1 MAVQTINVGLL
12 ANDGTGDDLREA
24 FIKANQNFD
33 DLDLRVAAFTDLTG
47 ENIGSAG
54 FGVFAQ
60 KANSNLQFRKLLP
73 DPLYADTMNIRVSDD
88 GNILYFSST
97 QAQSRFTDGTTTI
110 TTPVEQVVY
119 LQGYE
124 GAQVTVE
131 DGVVPTIKITSRLSG
146 ETQPQL
152 SADLDVNDKKL
163 NNVNEINGISREQL
177 NRVFSFD
184 LGIYDEP
191 IENIIDYIVS
201 TTIIDFGT
209 DAGVFT
215 EVDARIDFGV
225 PGSTTFEEGA

>member
-54 FGVFAQ
+54 YGVFSQ
-60 KANSNLQFRKLLP
+60 KINNNLQFRKLLP

-119 LQGYE
+119 LQGDE
-124 GAQVTVE
+124 GAEVTV
-131 DGVVPTIKITSRLSG
+131 DGGVVPTITISSKISR

-152 SADLDVNDKKL
+152 NADLDVNNKKL
-163 NNVNEINGISREQL
+163 NNVSQINGITKEQL
-177 NRVFSFD
+177 DRVFSFD
-184 LGIYDEP
+184 LGEYDTK
-191 IENIIDYIVS
+191 ISNIIDYIVS
-201 TTIIDFGT
+201 TAVIDFGT